1 MYTVGIVARQ
11 LYILTPNYWTDTKA
25 GLKGDTTLLTS
36 KVVDYYTHC
45 EEDEKEGRKKQA
57 RSNKHTQGT

>member
-11 LYILTPNYWTDTKA
+11 LYILTPNYWADTKA
-25 GLKGDTTLLTS
+25 SLKGDTTLLTS

-45 EEDEKEGRKKQA
+45 RRDKKEGRKEEA
-57 RSNKHTQGT
+57 SKHTQGT